1 MAIENIDSAI
11 EELLRKSPIDF
22 HEIKT
27 FISDNED
34 GYDGDLAEHVFRLA
48 VRLGC
53 EDYVREYADD
63 IDLNDEGDCSSY
75 LHENE
80 SEDMQ
85 ELLFDHGAFRSWD
98 EYDECN
104 FALETMNWTVLVY
117 SDELQEEAME
127 KCLDEYDLSVG
138 ELEDFLEDDSISKR
152 KKDRLIGSLEMLGIT
167 VDEDGDI
174 GYAGEIAPRDLLD
187 ELVNLGYEVDFE
199 GQSNRFESNG
209 VYFIK

>member
-53 EDYVREYADD
+53 KDYVREYADD

-117 SDELQEEAME
+117 SDELWEEAVD
-127 KCLDEYDLSVG
+127 KCLEAYDTSEDKLP
-138 ELEDFLEDDSISKR
+138 DFLEDDSVSDSDKECLTE
-152 KKDRLIGSLEMLGIT
+152 RLESLGASVTEEGK
-167 VDEDGDI
+167 I
-174 GYAGEIAPRDLLD
+174 GYIYDPDGRGLLD